1 MPSHYITTHLST
13 VASSILAQEFARISW
28 RKSYRVL
35 FCSFQTPRRQ
45 PSHPAELLE
54 EGELGIPEEE
64 EEYDEMDIDDTID
77 SGLDGIGLHCVD
89 WDDEGIQALLNIDWT
104 LVQNTATRPESD
116 RKGWIGAKDAYRI
129 LISEGDDLAAAL
141 KKALCIA

>member
-1 MPSHYITTHLST
+1 
-13 VASSILAQEFARISW
+13 
-28 RKSYRVL
+28 
-35 FCSFQTPRRQ
+35 
-45 PSHPAELLE
+45 
-54 EGELGIPEEE
+54 
-64 EEYDEMDIDDTID
+64 MDIDDTID